1 MGGKINA
8 EHPLAPFRYCPRC
21 GNDGFAERNPKAKS
35 CPKCGLIYYANPSAA
50 TACFIT
56 DSAGRLLAVRRAKD
70 PAKGTLDLPGGFMDM
85 DETAEGGIIRE
96 IREETGIEVDAV
108 SYLFSLPN
116 IYPYGGMRVHTAD
129 LFFAAQVSDF
139 SLAIASDDAAELVI
153 LAPDDITPEDFGLES
168 IHQAVGR
175 WLARKKNQNR

>member
-1 MGGKINA
+1 
-8 EHPLAPFRYCPRC
+8 
-21 GNDGFAERNPKAKS
+21 
-35 CPKCGLIYYANPSAA
+35 
-50 TACFIT
+50 
-56 DSAGRLLAVRRAKD
+56 
-70 PAKGTLDLPGGFMDM
+70 MDM
-85 DETAEGGIIRE
+85 DETAEEGIIRE
-96 IREETGIEVDAV
+96 IREETGIEVEAV

-139 SLAIASDDAAELVI
+139 SSAIASDDAAELVI

-175 WLARKKNQNR
+175 WLAPKKNQNR